1 MVIFDSYF
9 MPLNQEK
16 QGLVYEFSFDL
27 VFLRNFDQGHM
38 SISSISQT
46 GNDAPSVKT
55 CECIISMKREND
67 LETITFNDSEPKPW

>member
-38 SISSISQT
+38 STSGISQA
-46 GNDAPSVKT
+46 GNDAPSVMT
-55 CECIISMKREND
+55 CEFIIVMKRGND
-67 LETITFNDSEPKPW
+67 LETISFNDSESKP